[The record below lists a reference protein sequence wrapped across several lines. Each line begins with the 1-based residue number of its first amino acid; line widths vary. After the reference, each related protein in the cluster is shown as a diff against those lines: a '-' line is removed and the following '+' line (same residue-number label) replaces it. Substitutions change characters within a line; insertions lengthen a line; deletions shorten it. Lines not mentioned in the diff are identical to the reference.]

1 MSRRSRPPRTRK
13 SRTPEAPPV
22 SSEPSFER
30 DVVVVIPPTESP
42 GEELGRGAATS
53 RVSPLAAEPSDEL
66 AALDAGWD

>member
-13 SRTPEAPPV
+13 SRTPEAPQ
-22 SSEPSFER
+22 R

-42 GEELGRGAATS
+42 GEELARGPATS
-53 RVSPLAAEPSDEL
+53 RVSPLAAEPNDEL